1 MLCMESGVVVWKG
14 LLKVAV
20 GCGTWGRVVVLEVLW
35 VTWSVLLVYMVAGV
49 LLLAYMVAGV
59 LILAYMVAG
68 VLLLGAIGDMVSV
81 ASVHGGRGTGTN
93 RKAVA
98 SGQAGQALA

>member
-59 LILAYMVAG
+59 L
-68 VLLLGAIGDMVSV
+68 LLGAIGDMVSV